1 MMKCLLIPSLGL
13 LAGLAALAAT
23 PAPPPATAPAKK
35 TLAVLSFSGTDA
47 ASRDLADRMRFAVS
61 QKLSRDGAWDRK
73 DNVEVDNAVSA
84 LQVTIDQTDPSAAE
98 MVKLAKILEVDYVIT
113 GHVKGRTLTLTMYQ
127 GGVAGGSAVAE
138 IPPDKES
145 PRLAVEKVLTDLA
158 GVSFQ
163 HIREVE
169 ADKTDPATE
178 ARWASRPNLAPDPG
192 FEEAAA
198 KKAADSPAWGAIL
211 GASRYAPKL
220 CDAAGAKALA
230 EDTVAIVPA
239 SVVGDAANAA
249 GNCLMMRV
257 SKNVAENNGLACES
271 IWIPVEAGVKYRF
284 AAQYHSTGP
293 TLRVF
298 LKGFAEQNDEFVDNS
313 TPERALESTR
323 REYYRAQVLPRGK
336 NRAFEAV
343 EMDFTPSSDKK
354 DLPIRWMRV
363 DFFVYLSAGD
373 VFLDNVVVKKIGP

>member
-1 MMKCLLIPSLGL
+1 
-13 LAGLAALAAT
+13 
-23 PAPPPATAPAKK
+23 
-35 TLAVLSFSGTDA
+35 
-47 ASRDLADRMRFAVS
+47 MRFAVS

-169 ADKTDPATE
+169 ADKTDPATSSGGPAGRIWHPIRGLRRRRRRRRRIRPRGGRFWGRAAMRE
-178 ARWASRPNLAPDPG
+178 VVRCGGGEGGRGGYGGDCARVGGGGCGQCGGELPD
-192 FEEAAA
+192 
-198 KKAADSPAWGAIL
+198 D
-211 GASRYAPKL
+211 
-220 CDAAGAKALA
+220 
-230 EDTVAIVPA
+230 
-239 SVVGDAANAA
+239 
-249 GNCLMMRV
+249 
-257 SKNVAENNGLACES
+257 ACEQERGGEQRAGVRVNLDTGGGGGE
-271 IWIPVEAGVKYRF
+271 IPVCGE
-284 AAQYHSTGP
+284 YHSTGP

-323 REYYRAQVLPRGK
+323 KEYYRARCCQEAKP
-336 NRAFEAV
+336 AFEAV